1 LCGHKHKSR
10 HGIVRLFVLCLIEGE
25 NAVADTADKESQAEA
40 LRKEKQPDK
49 APLVP
54 KTWFGRIPMI
64 VVCLSVLVLG
74 GVAAA
79 AYALPNFSIA
89 LPDFSRFAELFAQE
103 TASAPIPDP
112 LVAMLKDIQSAQ
124 QQNTVALQENG
135 ADLRQNTAILQQSAA
150 TLEFLRQGFTAQQ
163 TDLKRLSNQLS
174 SLRADSLQNAQAP
187 LTTSSIPK
195 ARARVASRKRTSR
208 LSKPVGPV
216 SVGGAPLRL
225 DPPARWGAISSAA
238 W

>member
-1 LCGHKHKSR
+1 M
-10 HGIVRLFVLCLIEGE
+10 
-25 NAVADTADKESQAEA
+25 ADTADKESQAGA

-49 APLVP
+49 APLV
-54 KTWFGRIPMI
+54 FSRIPTI
-64 VVCLSVLVLG
+64 VVCLSVLVVG
-74 GVAAA
+74 GAAAA

-112 LVAMLKDIQSAQ
+112 VVAMLKDIQSAQ
-124 QQNTVALQENG
+124 QQHTVTLQENG
-135 ADLRQNTAILQQSAA
+135 AALQQNTAILQQSAA

-163 TDLKRLSNQLS
+163 TDLKRISNQIS
-174 SLRADSLQNAQAP
+174 SLRADALQNAQAP
-187 LTTSSIPK
+187 LTTSSVPK
-195 ARARVASRKRTSR
+195 TRARVASRKRTSR

-216 SVGGAPLRL
+216 SVGGAPLSL
-225 DPPARWGAISSAA
+225 DPPARWGAVSSAA